1 MIWRMSCKMQ
11 WHGGCLVRCRV
22 TWRMSCKMQWHGGC
36 LVRCRVTWRMSCKMQ
51 QLLTHQEHLSFFFG
65 AHDAHLLVFSFVC
78 CPIMCL
84 YVLSSVL
91 CDVNY
96 DFRFV
101 FTSCCLYEGLCLNLR
116 YLCLWCP
123 IHYIVFSFDLSSY
136 CFLSTQ
142 CCKFL

>member
-1 MIWRMSCKMQ
+1 MLI
-11 WHGGCLVRCRV
+11 
-22 TWRMSCKMQWHGGC
+22 
-36 LVRCRVTWRMSCKMQ
+36 
-51 QLLTHQEHLSFFFG
+51 F
-65 AHDAHLLVFSFVC
+65 LVFSFVC

-96 DFRFV
+96 DFRINIIFGSSLPLVVCMRAYVFTLFV
-101 FTSCCLYEGLCLNLR
+101 FVVSNTYC
-116 YLCLWCP
+116 
-123 IHYIVFSFDLSSY
+123 IVFSFDLSSY